1 MTINAAVQKFVAGAN
16 RLQIHDDALPQIVTA
31 IASPAGRELNSS
43 MPIHA
48 TPASASPIH
57 TPLPSSANSATI
69 SRNVTSAS
77 TATR

>member
-1 MTINAAVQKFVAGAN
+1 
-16 RLQIHDDALPQIVTA
+16 
-31 IASPAGRELNSS
+31 

-69 SRNVTSAS
+69 SSVVISAS
-77 TATR
+77 MFASPTPSAHS